1 MEYFWIRVILSS
13 AYFFLTFIFI
23 DLQDIAKFI
32 QRGVSLPTTLLLPV
46 VTSYITTLSKP
57 GKWRLKLKKKKS
69 WLCKTVK
76 RKHFRVDKTKTL
88 AIIKE
93 KDQRIYLKFNIFWGT
108 SILFSKVVV
117 SIYIPIN
124 NIGGFPFTT
133 SPPEFIVYR
142 FFDDAHSEQGEI
154 DTPLQLWFAF
164 L

>member
-69 WLCKTVK
+69 
-76 RKHFRVDKTKTL
+76 
-88 AIIKE
+88 
-93 KDQRIYLKFNIFWGT
+93 
-108 SILFSKVVV
+108 
-117 SIYIPIN
+117 
-124 NIGGFPFTT
+124 
-133 SPPEFIVYR
+133 
-142 FFDDAHSEQGEI
+142 
-154 DTPLQLWFAF
+154 
-164 L
+164 